1 MSRVKIGVKNREKGR
16 QNSLK
21 HYSMLKENPSFQVA
35 NLNLEVGRFWNM
47 VVSNDHHSLEGFS
60 LDFEA
65 PLKSFSRFP
74 ATAQEISMMASMND
88 AIVQKGWL

>member
-35 NLNLEVGRFWNM
+35 NLNLEVGSVWN
-47 VVSNDHHSLEGFS
+47 SLEGFS

-74 ATAQEISMMASMND
+74 ATAQEICMMASMND